1 MIRVRR
7 RKLLLYGLPIILG
20 LFAADYA
27 YSFIAARGATA
38 RDKSALQINVRA
50 ERGITGHNTIGI
62 DEQSLGAG
70 SGEQFLHFA
79 TLGDWNF
86 TIDSRPPC
94 PRPIQSLSGRRF
106 DCVGFMYPLQTG
118 DKIKDFCLLRSTQTC
133 CYGPRPQFNQYIL
146 VEMKEP
152 VKFQRLT
159 PVMVSGKFVVEPK
172 PDDGYIYRMEGDTLS
187 NVGDDTPDVDPM
199 KSAKEAKLPLFDYAP
214 LVAMKNRPKSEG
226 VANDLRSMSGKRV
239 VVAGYC
245 VSRGSSQP
253 PRLILARAWWDG
265 VAQGTPPTVYNA
277 IAVFPADMGQVPPLW
292 KPYQVFTGT
301 LQVTTDFTRWNK
313 DGIVQLRDAQL
324 GVPGVTRSILLSRSG
339 PFIPLD
345 EKIIVYGG
353 LYLADGQMA
362 KEGRGCFACLDTA
375 VWYSASCSACSL

>member
-7 RKLLLYGLPIILG
+7 KRLFIYGLPVILA

-27 YSFIAARGATA
+27 YSFIVQRSLAA
-38 RDKSALQINVRA
+38 RDKPAMQISVRT
-50 ERGITGHNTIGI
+50 ERGVTGHNTIGI
-62 DEQSLGAG
+62 DEGALGAG
-70 SGEQFLHFA
+70 SGEHFLHFA

-86 TIDSRPPC
+86 TIDSRPSC
-94 PRPIQSLSGRRF
+94 PKPIQSLSGRRF

-159 PVMVSGKFVVEPK
+159 PVMISGKFVVEPK
-172 PDDGYIYRMEGDTLS
+172 PDDGYIYRMEGDSLS
-187 NVGDDTPDVDPM
+187 NIGDDVPDVDPV
-199 KSAKEAKLPLFDYAP
+199 KSAKQAKLPLFDYTP
-214 LVAMKNRPKSEG
+214 LMAMAKRPKLDG
-226 VANDLRSMSGKRV
+226 VANDLRTITGKRV

-245 VSRGSSQP
+245 VSRSSSQP
-253 PRLILARAWWDG
+253 PRLILAKSWWDG

-277 IAVFPADMGQVPPLW
+277 IAVFPGDAGQVPPLW
-292 KPYQVFTGT
+292 KPFQVFTGT
-301 LQVTTDFTRWNK
+301 LKVTTDPTRWNK
-313 DGIVQLRDAQL
+313 DGIVQLHNAQL
-324 GVPGVTRSILLSRSG
+324 GVPGVTRSIGLSRSG

-345 EKIIVYGG
+345 EKLIV
-353 LYLADGQMA
+353 LAAFLLLTLKWQ
-362 KEGRGCFACLDTA
+362 KRE
-375 VWYSASCSACSL
+375 SA